1 MVRDVPMGSEESVVA
16 SSISRIVGLVFED
29 APKDR
34 VSVCALRVSVL
45 YCVIK
50 KKDDYVTNSNS
61 RATTNPTNA
70 SVIH

>member
-1 MVRDVPMGSEESVVA
+1 MVRDVSMGSEASVVA
-16 SSISRIVGLVFED
+16 LSISSLVFED

-34 VSVCALRVSVL
+34 VYVRVLQVSAL
-45 YCVIK
+45 YCVIEK
-50 KKDDYVTNSNS
+50 NDDYVTNSNS